1 MNIYR
6 VVVKLQVND
15 DRLHNPFEAG
25 ETILNDIDFQWLK
38 TNYPNSFVEIPM
50 SKHEWLQYLSS
61 EVHKSYEKA
70 VKLKMI
76 CEQFG
81 LGVELPGSFES
92 RTISLA
98 PAAVDGKMLDPDAFG
113 NGINDVIGKAWKYKN
128 DVESYEKAVF
138 AQFNVNSK
146 TQHLNF

>member
-1 MNIYR
+1 MNIHR

-15 DRLHNPFEAG
+15 DRLRKPFEAG
-25 ETILNDIDFQWLK
+25 ETILSDNDFQWLK

-50 SKHEWLQYLSS
+50 SEQEWLQYLSS

-81 LGVELPGSFES
+81 LGVELPVSFES
-92 RTISLA
+92 RTGSIAS
-98 PAAVDGKMLDPDAFG
+98 AAINGKMLDPDAYG
-113 NGINDVIGKAWKYKN
+113 GGINDVIGKAWAYKN

-138 AQFNVNSK
+138 AKFNVNSK

>member
-1 MNIYR
+1 MDIHR

-15 DRLHNPFEAG
+15 DRLYNPFEAG
-25 ETILNDIDFQWLK
+25 EIILNDMEFQWLK

-50 SKHEWLQYLSS
+50 NEQEWLQYLSN

-70 VKLKMI
+70 VKLQMI

-81 LGVELPGSFES
+81 LDVKLPVAFEPRTGSIAS
-92 RTISLA
+92 
-98 PAAVDGKMLDPDAFG
+98 AALKGRMLNPDVYGGGF
-113 NGINDVIGKAWKYKN
+113 NDVIEKARTYKN

-138 AQFNVNSK
+138 AKLNANSK
-146 TQHLNF
+146 TK